1 VRLNLSRSLPSP
13 SPLNFFAGL
22 FAGAGINMLTSVSS
36 GEPGQP
42 SNLKLGVDSFL
53 WVLAAGF
60 LTWAAH
66 ILEDAEREATLYI
79 DRNMSEN
86 EKRDIRQAQLRRAT
100 PKAVKAIVLTG
111 LSVVAAVILLPGL
124 IDWSKLIG

>member
-1 VRLNLSRSLPSP
+1 MNFSRGLPSP

-36 GEPGQP
+36 GDPGQP
-42 SNLKLGVDSFL
+42 SSLKLGIDSFL

-66 ILEDAEREATLYI
+66 ILEEAEREAALYI
-79 DRNMSEN
+79 DRGMSDHERR
-86 EKRDIRQAQLRRAT
+86 EIRQANLKQAA
-100 PKAVKAIVLTG
+100 PKAVWAIALTG
-111 LSVVAAVILLPGL
+111 LSVLAAIFLLPGL
-124 IDWSKLIG
+124 IDWSALFD